1 MELLLNLAWLLLALP
16 AFWLWHNA
24 RNARA
29 EHKFTSWQCLMALG
43 SLLVLLFPV
52 ISATDDLL
60 AMRTEMEESPI
71 SKRSVRHAGSDK
83 NCVWNSHLQ
92 TPDVTLEARPSFALT
107 TEHGDPSV
115 YSSLTIQAAPFL
127 LAAGRAPPRLILL

>member
-43 SLLVLLFPV
+43 CLLVLLFPV

-60 AMRTEMEESPI
+60 AMRTEMEESPL
-71 SKRSVRHAGSDK
+71 SKRSIRQAGSDK
-83 NCVWNSHLQ
+83 SARNLRLQ
-92 TPDVTLEARPSFALT
+92 STPALVGTHPSFALVA
-107 TEHGDPSV
+107 ERSDSPV
-115 YSSLTIQAAPFL
+115 VPDRIVPAVRLVAV
-127 LAAGRAPPRLILL
+127 GRAPPIVPLA